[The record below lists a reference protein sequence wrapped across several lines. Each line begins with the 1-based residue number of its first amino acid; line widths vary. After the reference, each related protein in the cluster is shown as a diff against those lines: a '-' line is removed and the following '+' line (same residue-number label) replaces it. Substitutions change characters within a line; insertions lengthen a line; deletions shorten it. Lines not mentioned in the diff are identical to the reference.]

1 MVKVCTDLSEVEYG
15 ILKNLKIVEGENG
28 GRLRN
33 LLRYYIASTPELRSS
48 DYALKRVEQK
58 KEIEELTEAVEAEY
72 ENTDYPVEGWSEDK
86 KDRLINDLVDTDVL
100 IRIDEDQFIPSN
112 KFKSLFKMLLHDIA
126 TESTEMDEYT
136 AAVVAAVQL
145 LLEFGEGS
153 LSKETIKD
161 GAIFI
166 NEGWMF
172 AYAGAMKKAREF
184 KKTKRIFFSE
194 TEIAESFTTI

>member
-194 TEIAESFTTI
+194 TEIAESFTSV